1 MDIYELLLI
10 GLSLSMDAFAI
21 SVTNGAAYGGA
32 KKQAFITA
40 LAFGLAQGLM
50 PLIGYLLGSGFS
62 HIIASFDHWVAFAL
76 LLLIGGK
83 MLRDGLRD
91 LRSKSCAAPHQLD
104 LRTLLG
110 QAVATSIDALAIG
123 VSFAALRVNIVYSA
137 SVIAAATFFCCL
149 AGGLIG
155 CRCGRWLQRYAVLA
169 GGIVLILIGIRILLE
184 HLGILA

>member
-1 MDIYELLLI
+1 MDIYEFLLI

-91 LRSKSCAAPHQLD
+91 LRSKVVQRHISWICALCSVRQSQPVSMR
-104 LRTLLG
+104 LRSVSVLRHCASISSIPPRSSLLRLFS
-110 QAVATSIDALAIG
+110 VAWPEG
-123 VSFAALRVNIVYSA
+123 
-137 SVIAAATFFCCL
+137 
-149 AGGLIG
+149 
-155 CRCGRWLQRYAVLA
+155 
-169 GGIVLILIGIRILLE
+169 
-184 HLGILA
+184 